1 MKLIKKMVVT
11 FFIAMVAATPNVVS
25 AENITELENKTNV
38 ATDKKWTIS
47 FNTGLNKDTVNEQN
61 ITVTDSK
68 GNKVKATICMGET
81 SSTVVVIPQTEGYLP
96 GSAYY
101 VNFGTGIQSAG
112 GKTFTTPKRM
122 KFVTTGKYTDSST
135 YENVP
140 NITQAKMEYEPIL
153 PDQNQTF
160 YLKSSSDNV
169 KYRIF
174 KSKYTYQFDRY
185 EAYEEITKGYTS
197 AEDGK
202 ITTDKLFEAGET
214 AQKYKILIY
223 VKRDN
228 AEGAHVDENTD
239 YDNYY
244 IDYLRCVNSIDK
256 SMFTDFNLKYTF
268 NEVLSKQNDTKVS
281 VTDEGPTAFVGAS
294 ANQIKYYL
302 NPLNYTDEYGKY
314 MFLKLSYIDDSITE
328 EDLNGMLKGRGVLE
342 GKGQAF
348 LQGAKEN
355 NINPAYL
362 VAHALLET
370 YNGKSQLATGIEVN
384 GKEGKKL
391 VYNTYGIKA
400 VDSDPNK
407 FGSEYAYEQK
417 WFTVEEAIIGGA
429 KYIAEKYI
437 NNPTEKRD
445 TLYKMKWNPSSP
457 GTYQY
462 ATDIGWAYKQVV
474 KIKEIMDQ
482 CKNPTLIFD
491 FPVYKE

>member
-1 MKLIKKMVVT
+1 MKLIKKMVIT
-11 FFIAMVAATPNVVS
+11 FFVVMVAAMPNVVS
-25 AENITELENKTNV
+25 AESITELENRTNV

-47 FNTGLNKDTVNEQN
+47 FNTSLNKETVNDQN
-61 ITVTDSK
+61 ITVTDAK
-68 GNKVKATICMGET
+68 GNKVKATVSIGET
-81 SSTVVVIPQTEGYLP
+81 SSTVVVIPQMEGYLP
-96 GSAYY
+96 GSTYY
-101 VNFGTGIQSAG
+101 VNLSTGIQSAG

-122 KFVTTGKYTDSST
+122 KFVTTGKYSDSST

-140 NITQAKMEYEPIL
+140 NIIEAKMEYEPIL
-153 PDQNQTF
+153 PDQNQIF
-160 YLKSSSDNV
+160 YLKSSTENV
-169 KYRIF
+169 KYRIY
-174 KSKYTYQFDRY
+174 KSKYTYHLDRY
-185 EAYEEITKGYTS
+185 EPFEEVTNGYTS
-197 AEDGK
+197 TEGGK
-202 ITTDKLFEAGET
+202 IITDKLFEAGET

-228 AEGAHVDENTD
+228 TDGAHIDENTD

-244 IDYLRCVNSIDK
+244 IDYLRCVNSIDT
-256 SMFTDFNLKYTF
+256 SMFDEFNLKYTLQETL
-268 NEVLSKQNDTKVS
+268 NKQNNAAIS

-348 LQGAKEN
+348 LQGAKEH

-362 VAHALLET
+362 VSHALLET
-370 YNGKSQLATGIEVN
+370 YNGKSPLATGIEVD
-384 GKEGKKL
+384 GEEGKKI
-391 VYNTYGIKA
+391 VYNTYGIGA
-400 VDSDPNK
+400 SDADPNK
-407 FGSEYAYEQK
+407 LGSERAYKEK
-417 WFTVEEAIIGGA
+417 WFTVEDAIIGGA
-429 KYIAEKYI
+429 KYISERYI

-457 GTYQY
+457 GSYQY

-474 KIKEIMDQ
+474 RIKEIMDQ

-491 FPVYKE
+491 FPVYKK